1 MQRMM
6 QLRRYYLLFLVC
18 TKQEVFCQSNI
29 HWSLLHFETKNQ
41 YTCFWCASIIS
52 IGGKWWGYK

>member
-1 MQRMM
+1 MRGEQNRMLPLLLIGTAADDADVVQKIMQRMM

-29 HWSLLHFETKNQ
+29 H
-41 YTCFWCASIIS
+41 
-52 IGGKWWGYK
+52 